1 MDDKSK
7 YVEDIIL
14 EPFNKISET
23 VIFKR
28 LVFEGEI
35 LGVLT
40 VQSYEK
46 DIYDRR
52 HTAIIDLITPYLA
65 IAVNNS
71 IKSHNLE
78 KEIKEREKAE
88 EKLKE
93 KNDILREISNTDSLT
108 TLHNRHYLNK
118 IMDNLFGIENIKGK
132 NINLIMVDIDF
143 FKEYNDTYGHIAGDE
158 AISKIGRKI
167 KEICEKNCI
176 DAFRYGGDEFLI
188 IDYDYS
194 LNELRALGE
203 KVNRE
208 VENLKINN
216 LKSPISDYITVSIG
230 ITQVELE
237 NECNQDKLI
246 KKVDNALYES
256 KRIGKN
262 KVTFL

>member
-1 MDDKSK
+1 
-7 YVEDIIL
+7 
-14 EPFNKISET
+14 
-23 VIFKR
+23 
-28 LVFEGEI
+28 
-35 LGVLT
+35 
-40 VQSYEK
+40 
-46 DIYDRR
+46 
-52 HTAIIDLITPYLA
+52 
-65 IAVNNS
+65 
-71 IKSHNLE
+71 
-78 KEIKEREKAE
+78 
-88 EKLKE
+88 
-93 KNDILREISNTDSLT
+93 
-108 TLHNRHYLNK
+108 
-118 IMDNLFGIENIKGK
+118 MDNLFEMENIKGK

-158 AISKIGRKI
+158 AISKIGSKI
-167 KEICEKNCI
+167 KEICEKSGM

-188 IDYDYS
+188 IDCDYS
-194 LNELRALGE
+194 LNELKALGE